1 MRHVKT
7 TIAALALA
15 ASGAQAA
22 PLDCAALKTTAMPFQ
37 LTIARHAASYR
48 DSKGRPV
55 AVPARSMRQQ
65 VFRGAGGE
73 TTAFMIETP
82 ETYARVR
89 YRNWKSVQLTAR
101 PANVEFA
108 SVYDIDIATDQ
119 LLAKKSFDYVKTVTG
134 SDSSQTTETNHAV
147 FVREEDMNLGGCSFH
162 LLVYDISIRISP
174 HAQGGNVARALRLH
188 YSPELGVPLRAFVPA
203 KLVEGEMFNADQ
215 VATGIETVFVR
226 KED

>member
-1 MRHVKT
+1 MRNIKAAV
-7 TIAALALA
+7 AALVLA

-22 PLDCAALKTTAMPFQ
+22 PLDCAALKTGDMPFQ
-37 LTIARHAASYR
+37 LTIARHAATYR

-55 AVPARSMRQQ
+55 AVPGRSMRQQ

-108 SVYDIDIATDQ
+108 SVYDIDLATDQ
-119 LLAKKSFDYVKTVTG
+119 LLARKSFDFVKTVTG
-134 SDSSQTTETNHAV
+134 SDSSQTTETSHAV
-147 FVREEDMNLGGCSFH
+147 FAREEDMKLGGCSFH
-162 LLVYDISIRISP
+162 LLVYDIATRISP
-174 HAQGGNVARALRLH
+174 HAQGGNVERKLRLH

-203 KLVEGEMFNADQ
+203 RSVEGEMFNADQ
-215 VATGIETVFVR
+215 VATGIETVFTR
-226 KED
+226 KEE